1 MIRNMTQREKEI
13 LSYSDLI
20 RLKESLYLNDFLNVV
35 YFFLVILAGH
45 SHRYVGMETNSY
57 RHYL

>member
-1 MIRNMTQREKEI
+1 MTQRKKEI

-20 RLKESLYLNDFLNVV
+20 RLKESLYLDDFLNVV
-35 YFFLVILAGH
+35 YFFLIILAGH
-45 SHRYVGMETNSY
+45 SNRHVDMEMNSY